1 MLLSVNNVKSRKKTS
16 ENHKASYFQKCLK
29 EHLNLYYVKKFA
41 FNLVKLLA
49 SKKLLNFNRNVWVLK
64 KKKVALVPKQQ
75 EGICGVERSE
85 SYQKK
90 LCLDSVYLSAKLS

>member
-1 MLLSVNNVKSRKKTS
+1 MLLSVNNVKSRKKPS

-29 EHLNLYYVKKFA
+29 EHLYYVKKFA

-64 KKKVALVPKQQ
+64 KKKGGFSAETTGRHLWGWEVRKLPKKIVP
-75 EGICGVERSE
+75 G
-85 SYQKK
+85 
-90 LCLDSVYLSAKLS
+90 